1 MATGAGADASSG
13 ASATQGSATRGSAPD
28 SDDIDTEWE
37 MDRLRGLR
45 QTPGGGGSAFD
56 PDSAPPPES
65 LDPDYGEA
73 RAAAPPRQPV
83 LGAER
88 LRACA
93 LQGRGW
99 AGGGTQGRRGC
110 GDEQHH
116 PRGRTAA
123 SSSRARA
130 AAAAGAATGTP
141 SSSSSSQSSAPNPS
155 ASHPGTGLEAE
166 RLRLCTQVL
175 FSFLVLDVYAQIKM
189 HNDQQEATVEHEVQT
204 HLPLRILRHA
214 LAEPVCV
221 ALQDL

>member
-88 LRACA
+88 LWACA

-130 AAAAGAATGTP
+130 AAAGAATGTP
-141 SSSSSSQSSAPNPS
+141 CSSSSSQSSAPNPS